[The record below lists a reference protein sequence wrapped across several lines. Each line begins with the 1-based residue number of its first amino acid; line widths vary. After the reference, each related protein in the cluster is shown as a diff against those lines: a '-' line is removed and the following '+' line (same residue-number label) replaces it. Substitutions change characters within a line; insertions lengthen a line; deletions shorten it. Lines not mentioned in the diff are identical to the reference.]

1 MRHIIVKLL
10 KTNDKK
16 KKHFENGKRKMTK
29 HIQRINNMTSS
40 QLIGNNVVRGNGGRN
55 NILSTKIAI
64 QSKSI
69 L

>member
-1 MRHIIVKLL
+1 M
-10 KTNDKK
+10 TK
-16 KKHFENGKRKMTK
+16 KKHFENSKRKMTK